1 MIHAVLE
8 TISSFALSVIDASGY
23 TGIFFLMALES
34 AAIPIP
40 SEIIMPFSGF
50 LVAQGNMNF
59 WLVASAGTFGNLF
72 GSLVLY
78 AVALYGGRPALRR
91 YGRYVFLSASH
102 VESAE
107 QWFCRYGSLAAF
119 FGRMLPIVRTYISF
133 PVGLGRMNVWKF
145 SVYTAAGS
153 LLWSIFL
160 TWIGFALG
168 ERWQTI
174 QVYTR
179 KFDIVIV
186 GIIGIGV
193 VYFLW
198 SHLRKK

>member
-1 MIHAVLE
+1 MLE
-8 TISSFALSVIDASGY
+8 IIGSFALYVIDASGY
-23 TGIFFLMALES
+23 AGIFFLMALES

-50 LVAQGNMNF
+50 LVAQGSMNF
-59 WLVASAGTFGNLF
+59 WFVVLAGTFGNLF

-78 AVALYGGRPALRR
+78 AVAFYGGRPALRK
-91 YGRYVFLSASH
+91 YGRYVFLSESH

-107 QWFCRYGSLAAF
+107 QWFYRYGSFAAF

-133 PVGLGRMNVWKF
+133 PVGLGRMNIWKF
-145 SVYTAAGS
+145 SLYTSAGS
-153 LLWSIFL
+153 FLWAIFL
-160 TWIGFALG
+160 TWVGFALG

-179 KFDIVIV
+179 KFDIVIAV
-186 GIIGIGV
+186 IIGIGII
-193 VYFLW
+193 YFFW
-198 SHLRKK
+198 SHIRKKTA

>member
-1 MIHAVLE
+1 MIHSVLE
-8 TISSFALSVIDASGY
+8 IISSFALYVIDASGY
-23 TGIFFLMALES
+23 AGIFFLMALES

-50 LVAQGNMNF
+50 LVAKGSMNF
-59 WLVASAGTFGNLF
+59 WLVVLAGTFGNLF

-78 AVALYGGRPALRR
+78 AVAFYGGRPALRK
-91 YGRYVFLSASH
+91 YGRYVFLSESH

-107 QWFCRYGSLAAF
+107 QWFYRYGSFAAF

-133 PVGLGRMNVWKF
+133 PVGLGRMNIWKF
-145 SVYTAAGS
+145 SLYTTAGS
-153 LLWSIFL
+153 LSWAVLL
-160 TWIGFALG
+160 TWIGVALG

-174 QVYTR
+174 QMYTR
-179 KFDIVIV
+179 KFDIVIAV
-186 GIIGIGV
+186 IIGMGII
-193 VYFLW
+193 YFFW